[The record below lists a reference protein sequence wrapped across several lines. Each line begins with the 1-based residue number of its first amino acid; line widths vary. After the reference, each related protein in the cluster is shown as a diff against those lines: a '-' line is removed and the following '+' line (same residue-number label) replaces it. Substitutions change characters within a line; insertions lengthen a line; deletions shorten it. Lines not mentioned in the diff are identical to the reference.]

1 MFIDDAPKKPRPEQI
16 FPRDISEASVAAMEE
31 YLAELDAEIARV
43 KREIDKRGGAK
54 AKAEAF
60 FKG

>member
-1 MFIDDAPKKPRPEQI
+1 MFIDDAPKKPKPEQI

-31 YLAELDAEIARV
+31 YLAALDAEIARV
-43 KREIDKRGGAK
+43 KGEIDKRGGSK
-54 AKAEAF
+54 ARAEAF